1 MVQRCQTI
9 ISLTNVGCIWVV
21 FTILWVDLMNLGS
34 FTGVRVVN
42 EAFLEAI
49 MMNLCKIEGERGSKQ
64 GANKEF

>member
-1 MVQRCQTI
+1 M
-9 ISLTNVGCIWVV
+9 L
-21 FTILWVDLMNLGS
+21 LES

-49 MMNLCKIEGERGSKQ
+49 MMNLGKIEGERGSKQ